1 MTRLKASADLKERL
15 PVSRAVR
22 PNAFRKVLKLY
33 RFVYV
38 IRPQAA
44 DTLVVTPASYSTL
57 TDESLGRLIRFEG
70 LESKFGIIVQ

>member
-33 RFVYV
+33 RFVCV
-38 IRPQAA
+38 IRPKRQKRLLRN
-44 DTLVVTPASYSTL
+44 LVYRMQRLCKQGGTVGFPLTP
-57 TDESLGRLIRFEG
+57 ESHAQR
-70 LESKFGIIVQ
+70 